1 MNTSTRAEHSSAPE
15 RIQSQSA
22 SDRAWPR
29 KSSSVVLLGI
39 LCAHAVL
46 AFHAL
51 AAKTF
56 WFDEGMSVGIARLD
70 FYNFL
75 RILWRREGNMSL
87 YYLVLRLWLHLG
99 SSPAFV
105 RALSVLFS
113 LGAVAAIY
121 FLGRRLFNPTIG
133 LIASALLA
141 FNAWEIRYAQEARSY
156 TLMVLLCIL
165 SSLFFVRYLE
175 SSSRRDRRLY
185 IAFSTLAVYAH
196 FYSGLLFAAHWFWL
210 RLRDRQQAAS
220 ELRHTFSWIA
230 VLSAPVLIFIAA
242 TGAGPLNWIQRPGIT
257 VLWKFVLDIC
267 GNGGPLLVAAYVIL
281 CLVALLVR
289 RDAAQMW
296 SIRFVAL
303 WIAVPIAIILLVSLA
318 RPLFVPRYFFLCLPA
333 LCLLAAVGLCR
344 LKIPLLIVP
353 ALLLLLGLSFRGDVS
368 YYRNDFDIKRD
379 DWRAATEYLRVNAS
393 ANDAILFHVAM
404 ARMPYEYYKSL
415 DRDAS
420 TFPEV
425 VYPNHGSRITYLDF
439 VEKPDYNHV
448 AQELSRHSRVWL
460 VVAHASNGSTM
471 DATASALAS
480 IAARN
485 RVLKRDQNFGVGLR
499 IFLFEIDPS
508 AATVQSAS
516 AAVRPLKQLPVSSRQ
531 FPGTH

>member
-1 MNTSTRAEHSSAPE
+1 MTFLPHTETAAVTKQIPEQATSRSVLVRNVSA
-15 RIQSQSA
+15 
-22 SDRAWPR
+22 
-29 KSSSVVLLGI
+29 VGLCGI
-39 LCAHAVL
+39 LICHAVFS
-46 AFHAL
+46 FHAL

-165 SSLFFVRYLE
+165 SSLSFMRYLE

-185 IAFSTLAVYAH
+185 IALSTLAVYAH

-230 VLSAPVLIFIAA
+230 VLSAPVAIFIAA
-242 TGAGPLNWIQRPGIT
+242 TGAGPLNWVQRPGLT

-267 GNGGPLLVAAYVIL
+267 GNGGPLLVPAYVIL
-281 CLVALLVR
+281 CLVALLVG
-289 RDAAQMW
+289 RDTAQMW

-303 WIAVPIAIILLVSLA
+303 WIAVPIAIILLVSIA
-318 RPLFVPRYFFLCLPA
+318 RPLFVPRYFFLSLPA
-333 LCLLAAVGLCR
+333 LSLLAAVGLAR
-344 LKIPLLIVP
+344 LRTLFLIAP
-353 ALLLLLGLSFRGDVS
+353 ALLLFLGLSFRGDLS